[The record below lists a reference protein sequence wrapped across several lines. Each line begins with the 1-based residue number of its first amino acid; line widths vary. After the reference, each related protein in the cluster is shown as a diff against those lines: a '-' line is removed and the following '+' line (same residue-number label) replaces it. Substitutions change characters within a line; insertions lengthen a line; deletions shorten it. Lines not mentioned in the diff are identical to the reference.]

1 MTPAFI
7 AEAEKIYGPL
17 FAEWSELMHRPTIDE
32 LEAMPEFMRAG
43 NEVKPRHIERVR
55 RGE

>member
-32 LEAMPEFMRAG
+32 LEAMLEFMRAG